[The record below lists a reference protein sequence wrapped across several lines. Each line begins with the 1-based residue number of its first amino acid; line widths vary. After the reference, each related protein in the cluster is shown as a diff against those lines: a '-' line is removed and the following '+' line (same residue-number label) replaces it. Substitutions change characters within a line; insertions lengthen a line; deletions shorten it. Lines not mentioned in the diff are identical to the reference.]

1 MQPFPHRYTTI
12 AQSSEQSSVVL
23 NSPGLPTLT
32 SAPPAEFDGP
42 GNQWSPETFLVGAVC
57 DCFILT
63 FRAIASASKLPWTS
77 IVCEGVGI
85 VERAEGLTRF
95 TGIDLSCRLEIPNA
109 ADTDKAT
116 RLLEKAEKSCLVSN
130 SLKFAPKL
138 RAEVALKQA
147 A

>member
-1 MQPFPHRYTTI
+1 MQPFPHRYT
-12 AQSSEQSSVVL
+12 ARAKASQQPSVVL
-23 NSPGLPTLT
+23 DSPGLSPLT
-32 SAPPAEFDGP
+32 SASPAEFDGP

-57 DCFILT
+57 DCFVLT

-77 IVCEGVGI
+77 IVCEGVGT
-85 VERAEGLTRF
+85 VERVEGITRF
-95 TGIDLSCRLEIPNA
+95 SAIDLSCRLEIPNA

-130 SLKFAPKL
+130 SLRFPPTL